1 MSINQLFNKI
11 APSYDRLNHILSFGM
26 DYSWRNMLARSLKP
40 SEKVL
45 DVAIGTG
52 DLSWAILKKKRAKQ
66 ITGVDISTE
75 MLAIGKQKFPEKP
88 IDWLEVSVLDMPF
101 ADNSFDAVVCA
112 YGVRNFSDLN
122 KGLQEMYRVLKPNG
136 QLRILEFS
144 MPQNKLVRGVYSL
157 YFSRLM
163 PLVGGWLS
171 GDKQA
176 YEYLFES
183 VNRFLTPEQM
193 QETLQHIGFENVM
206 YKPLTAGVTTL
217 YYATK
222 N

>member
-1 MSINQLFNKI
+1 MCW
-11 APSYDRLNHILSFGM
+11 HV
-26 DYSWRNMLARSLKP
+26 RSNP
-40 SEKVL
+40 V
-45 DVAIGTG
+45 IR
-52 DLSWAILKKKRAKQ
+52 KRAKQ

-136 QLRILEFS
+136 QLRILEFA

-193 QETLQHIGFENVM
+193 QETLQHIGFENVT

-217 YYATK
+217 YK
-222 N
+222 NKKN

>member
-1 MSINQLFNKI
+1 MAINQLFNKI

-26 DYSWRNMLARSLKP
+26 DYSWRNVLARSLKP
-40 SEKVL
+40 SDKVL

-122 KGLQEMYRVLKPNG
+122 TGLQEMYRVLKPNG
-136 QLRILEFS
+136 QLRILEFA

-193 QETLQHIGFENVM
+193 QETLQHIGFENVT

>member
-1 MSINQLFNKI
+1 MAINQLFNKI

-40 SEKVL
+40 CEKVL

-66 ITGVDISTE
+66 IMGVDISTE
-75 MLAIGKQKFPEKP
+75 MLAVGKQKFPDAP

-122 KGLQEMYRVLKPNG
+122 KGLQEMYRVLKSNG
-136 QLRILEFS
+136 QLRILEFA

-206 YKPLTAGVTTL
+206 YKTLTAGVTTL

>member
-1 MSINQLFNKI
+1 MAINQLFNKI

-26 DYSWRNMLARSLKP
+26 DYSWRNVLARSLQP
-40 SEKVL
+40 CEKVL

-66 ITGVDISTE
+66 VTGVDISTE
-75 MLAIGKQKFPEKP
+75 MLAIGKQKFPDAP

-136 QLRILEFS
+136 QLRILEFA

-193 QETLQHIGFENVM
+193 QETLQHIGFENVT

>member
-1 MSINQLFNKI
+1 MAINQLFNKI

-26 DYSWRNMLARSLKP
+26 DYSWRNVLARPLIHF
-40 SEKVL
+40 EKVL
-45 DVAIGTG
+45 DVAFGTG
-52 DLSWAILKKKRAKQ
+52 DLSVVLFKKKKANQ

-75 MLAIGKQKFPEKP
+75 MLAIGSKKYAHLP
-88 IDWLEVSVLDMPF
+88 IDWLEVSVLEMPF
-101 ADNSFDAVVCA
+101 ADNSFDGVVCA

-122 KGLQEMYRVLKPNG
+122 TGLQEMYRVLKPNG
-136 QLRILEFS
+136 QLRILEFA

-193 QETLQHIGFENVM
+193 QETLQHIGFEKVT